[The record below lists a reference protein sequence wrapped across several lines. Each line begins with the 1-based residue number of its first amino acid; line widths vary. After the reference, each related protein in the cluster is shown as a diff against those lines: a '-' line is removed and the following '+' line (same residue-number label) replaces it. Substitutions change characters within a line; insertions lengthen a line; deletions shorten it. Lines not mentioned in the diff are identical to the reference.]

1 MNIMWSP
8 VWATIHAYLRDFFL
22 HVAIVSVERTAT
34 RAIWLNL
41 IYLHADEA
49 VTFRRFPSYGR
60 SETLCALFVTTSTAN
75 RCWFHHY
82 TYHYYFLIST
92 KITFTLHF
100 CNVWNC
106 SPNHNAM
113 ANVPHFS
120 SLVPNMNLRARTNNE
135 LFDKRQQNN
144 IIHTKRPKIRR
155 AAFFFSTLPLIF
167 PSVSIVGLA
176 LAMRSIGISI
186 NSWSNVSLRYQNQT
200 LYPTVPLVSPC
211 FLSCFRSHSQICHFY
226 VAVTAAVASSFATSI
241 PLLDEM
247 KKTISEKSKAWGNRS
262 LVLRPCRL
270 MVFVSASFKWYLIRF
285 GWTMHDGKSTAGV

>member
-8 VWATIHAYLRDFFL
+8 VWATIHGYLRDFFL
-22 HVAIVSVERTAT
+22 HVAIVSVDRTAT
-34 RAIWLNL
+34 RTIWVNL

-82 TYHYYFLIST
+82 TYRYYFLIST

-106 SPNHNAM
+106 SPNHNVM

-120 SLVPNMNLRARTNNE
+120 SLVPNMNLGARTNNE

-155 AAFFFSTLPLIF
+155 AAFFFFYSSAHLPERFHCWFGIGDALNWNFNKQLIKRVAAI
-167 PSVSIVGLA
+167 PESDA
-176 LAMRSIGISI
+176 LSNRSISI
-186 NSWSNVSLRYQNQT
+186 AVFSFMFSFTFTNMPFLCCCHCCR
-200 LYPTVPLVSPC
+200 C
-211 FLSCFRSHSQICHFY
+211 FIVCHVHSS
-226 VAVTAAVASSFATSI
+226 VGW
-241 PLLDEM
+241 DE
-247 KKTISEKSKAWGNRS
+247 KDNKRKIESVG
-262 LVLRPCRL
+262 
-270 MVFVSASFKWYLIRF
+270 
-285 GWTMHDGKSTAGV
+285 